1 MKLTNKQI
9 QDKITDLA
17 KNGEDIAINFTGSPA
32 RGEIT
37 KKDGTV
43 LSERM
48 NATDLHLWVSGFMAG
63 VEAQSTNPLSEVKD
77 SDFDAR

>member
-17 KNGEDIAINFTGSPA
+17 KTGEDIAINFTGSPA

-37 KKDGTV
+37 KKNGDP

-48 NATDLHLWVSGFMAG
+48 NATDLHLWLEGFMAG
-63 VEAQSTNPLSEVKD
+63 VESSPSPRLNVE
-77 SDFDAR
+77 